1 MASKTVQP
9 IAIKLGIEGG
19 EKLAALNRSFRDL
32 SKQVKLSD
40 SDITQ
45 ATKDIVK
52 FATEAGNSEATI
64 KGQIKAFEGLR
75 EQAALGGKAYTE
87 LTQGI
92 SKLQSTLRGSSDAVE
107 RERSNLVKL
116 GSASKNSAKD
126 LQYVIGQLEKLKS
139 KVREDSAAFLQLGK
153 DIKNLSVNLKEVE
166 ISAGKARFAINTILS
181 AKPEKITGQI
191 EKLSAAIASGTL
203 EAEDLNIALRKLE
216 LLRVG
221 AGRGPVAFRADV
233 FSSQLG
239 VDYFARLRKEY
250 DNLEKTQAAITQRI
264 SEVNT
269 ELQNVSGY
277 ERRRSLTLELIRLN
291 KELQQSIVN
300 VTTREQFQAMA
311 IRQRMGSARESY
323 AASGF
328 GAFSAEIRQRTAGG
342 EFTPGMQRARGRAEE
357 SARERREL
365 EQIAQ
370 LQQEINRLE
379 GEYVDSARSAVQTIQ
394 NLQLKRHEEF
404 MSQIAAEDAAQ
415 KKAFQE
421 QQSREEREYQRRVA
435 IGRQM
440 RTGEFASR
448 RLIGMPNQ
456 ELSQLYG
463 GIVRIGQADQTRQL
477 EMMGR
482 GYDEV
487 ANDIRKVTAASNGSV
502 SSLNAQRSAWSSLR
516 DILDPASQQF
526 KKVTGEIE
534 RVDKALEKTQR
545 RRRGMS
551 PMQMTQA
558 AGAAIS
564 GGIFGG
570 PEGFLGGAIGA
581 IGGVG
586 GAFAGAAIG
595 AQVGGLRRQL
605 GEFADYAAQIQKLQ
619 IALRGVAGSQVEF
632 NRAMAA
638 ASSVTEELNVPQDVA
653 IQGMTRL
660 TAAVKGAGGGVADA
674 ELAFRNINSAII
686 ATGGG
691 AEQVEGAVTALV
703 QIFSKGKVSAEEINQ
718 IAERLPGTFNKIAA
732 ASGRTGPELTK
743 ALQDGKVGLN
753 DLMKFLVQLGG
764 DYNVLAEKI
773 AQSSESAGARL
784 QVAYDKMRQEVGKA
798 LQPIGAEFQAAFAEF
813 IQDIT
818 PELVSAAKAVG
829 DGLRFI
835 IQNREAITVAASFA
849 LKLAA
854 VNLALKAFAA
864 FNGPVSAMF
873 TLLRTGFKATSQQAA
888 LAQTKLAA
896 FGRTVKAL
904 AVSLAAPIVITFA
917 VVGAEMVI
925 AYFNRIKK
933 ARADLE
939 ATAKKPQ
946 GEVFFSSIGGTA
958 ATKQTLQRNINDITK
973 NLDILRDRVK
983 STKKELQS
991 LEDTARTTYGGGG
1004 GGLPVEGVTDRSRE
1018 DLKTRLQADE
1028 AEIKRLVLNYK
1039 TLVDRYIAAPDA
1051 AAGLTDFPS
1060 PVTEEKG
1067 GAGGDKA
1074 ARDAERR
1081 AEEIARLKRSYDLL
1095 FAKRQILTVDMQL
1108 LDAARFT
1115 DQAQKESNAE
1125 AVDALRRKQSDLVF
1139 EKDLLAAKIEYD
1151 GTAREIRET
1160 LEGQQR
1166 AIAESTAE
1174 EQLRQSINV
1183 ALGEQMSRNLTIEQD
1198 ITDEKKKQRQAIEAE
1213 LTDRKRAL
1221 GLISDD
1227 EYNAALM
1234 ERESRRL
1241 REQFPREAQAPQR
1254 AELLDLYRQ
1263 EIDPTPFEKV
1273 QQNITQLKRELGELV
1288 KSANQ
1293 ITGAATAIG
1302 DAFSKAFVDAISGAS
1317 TAKEALASFF
1327 QSVGSYFLDMAKQI
1341 IAKMIQ
1347 IAILNSVAKLLP
1359 GSPGGFSLGGTPFGA
1374 GGGEVGG
1381 IGTLGPNFGIAQRAS
1396 GGPVM
1401 PGNTYMVGER
1411 GPELLTMTPSGGY
1424 VTSNSASQAA
1434 MDRYSSGNTRGG
1446 SISVNYNVTEINGMK
1461 FVTEDQFRAGISQAA
1476 KQGAE
1481 GGFNRT
1487 MTSLKNSRSTRSRV
1501 GV

>member
-40 SDITQ
+40 ADITQ

-126 LQYVIGQLEKLKS
+126 LQYVISQLEKLKS

-153 DIKNLSVNLKEVE
+153 DIKNLNVNLKEVE

-221 AGRGPVAFRADV
+221 SGRGPVAFRADV

-250 DNLEKTQAAITQRI
+250 GNLEKTQAAISQRI

-291 KELQQSIVN
+291 KELQQSIVS

-357 SARERREL
+357 RARERREL

-463 GIVRIGQADQTRQL
+463 GIVRIGQADQMRQL

-526 KKVTGEIE
+526 KEVTREIE
-534 RVDKALEKTQR
+534 RVDKALEKTQRR

-570 PEGFLGGAIGA
+570 PEGFLGGVGGA
-581 IGGVG
+581 LFGGVG

-595 AQVGGLRRQL
+595 AQV
-605 GEFADYAAQIQKLQ
+605 
-619 IALRGVAGSQVEF
+619 
-632 NRAMAA
+632 
-638 ASSVTEELNVPQDVA
+638 
-653 IQGMTRL
+653 
-660 TAAVKGAGGGVADA
+660 
-674 ELAFRNINSAII
+674 
-686 ATGGG
+686 
-691 AEQVEGAVTALV
+691 
-703 QIFSKGKVSAEEINQ
+703 
-718 IAERLPGTFNKIAA
+718 
-732 ASGRTGPELTK
+732 
-743 ALQDGKVGLN
+743 
-753 DLMKFLVQLGG
+753 
-764 DYNVLAEKI
+764 
-773 AQSSESAGARL
+773 
-784 QVAYDKMRQEVGKA
+784 
-798 LQPIGAEFQAAFAEF
+798 
-813 IQDIT
+813 
-818 PELVSAAKAVG
+818 
-829 DGLRFI
+829 
-835 IQNREAITVAASFA
+835 
-849 LKLAA
+849 
-854 VNLALKAFAA
+854 
-864 FNGPVSAMF
+864 
-873 TLLRTGFKATSQQAA
+873 
-888 LAQTKLAA
+888 
-896 FGRTVKAL
+896 
-904 AVSLAAPIVITFA
+904 
-917 VVGAEMVI
+917 
-925 AYFNRIKK
+925 
-933 ARADLE
+933 
-939 ATAKKPQ
+939 
-946 GEVFFSSIGGTA
+946 
-958 ATKQTLQRNINDITK
+958 
-973 NLDILRDRVK
+973 
-983 STKKELQS
+983 
-991 LEDTARTTYGGGG
+991 
-1004 GGLPVEGVTDRSRE
+1004 
-1018 DLKTRLQADE
+1018 
-1028 AEIKRLVLNYK
+1028 
-1039 TLVDRYIAAPDA
+1039 
-1051 AAGLTDFPS
+1051 
-1060 PVTEEKG
+1060 
-1067 GAGGDKA
+1067 
-1074 ARDAERR
+1074 
-1081 AEEIARLKRSYDLL
+1081 
-1095 FAKRQILTVDMQL
+1095 
-1108 LDAARFT
+1108 
-1115 DQAQKESNAE
+1115 
-1125 AVDALRRKQSDLVF
+1125 
-1139 EKDLLAAKIEYD
+1139 
-1151 GTAREIRET
+1151 REIR
-1160 LEGQQR
+1160 
-1166 AIAESTAE
+1166 
-1174 EQLRQSINV
+1174 
-1183 ALGEQMSRNLTIEQD
+1183 
-1198 ITDEKKKQRQAIEAE
+1198 K
-1213 LTDRKRAL
+1213 
-1221 GLISDD
+1221 
-1227 EYNAALM
+1227 AAG
-1234 ERESRRL
+1234 
-1241 REQFPREAQAPQR
+1241 AA
-1254 AELLDLYRQ
+1254 ADY
-1263 EIDPTPFEKV
+1263 
-1273 QQNITQLKRELGELV
+1273 
-1288 KSANQ
+1288 SANLQ
-1293 ITGAATAIG
+1293 KLRIALQGVTTSQNEYSAA
-1302 DAFSKAFVDAISGAS
+1302 
-1317 TAKEALASFF
+1317 
-1327 QSVGSYFLDMAKQI
+1327 
-1341 IAKMIQ
+1341 
-1347 IAILNSVAKLLP
+1347 
-1359 GSPGGFSLGGTPFGA
+1359 
-1374 GGGEVGG
+1374 
-1381 IGTLGPNFGIAQRAS
+1381 
-1396 GGPVM
+1396 
-1401 PGNTYMVGER
+1401 
-1411 GPELLTMTPSGGY
+1411 
-1424 VTSNSASQAA
+1424 
-1434 MDRYSSGNTRGG
+1434 
-1446 SISVNYNVTEINGMK
+1446 
-1461 FVTEDQFRAGISQAA
+1461 
-1476 KQGAE
+1476 
-1481 GGFNRT
+1481 
-1487 MTSLKNSRSTRSRV
+1487 
-1501 GV
+1501 